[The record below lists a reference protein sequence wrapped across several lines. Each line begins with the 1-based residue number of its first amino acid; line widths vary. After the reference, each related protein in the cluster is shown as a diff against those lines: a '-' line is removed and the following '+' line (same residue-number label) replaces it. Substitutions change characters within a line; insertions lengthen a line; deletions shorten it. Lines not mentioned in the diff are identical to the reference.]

1 MSGLIKSDSLAH
13 GVLADGYEG
22 CAPERLSFR
31 VFRLPVARIN
41 LAAALL
47 AGLALRLF
55 FVIRFP
61 FSAGDTKF
69 YDALAQNW
77 LYHGVYGLFVR
88 GQLIPSDMRAPGYPA
103 FLASVYAFFGPS
115 HRAVLVAQA
124 IIGLLTC
131 FGIASIASHLAPAAA
146 QRKASTAALWI
157 AALCPFTANYDSI
170 LLTEELAMFFTTFAL
185 LIFISLLDHPF
196 IARPNSVSARNV
208 LSFAGWACSGGVL
221 VGLGTLVRPEM
232 PLVLAAAGLIFTV
245 RLRHRVD
252 WPKLVLTISWMAA
265 GLVLLLLPWATR
277 NARVLGRIQFLAP
290 RYAEIEG
297 DFIPYGF
304 FAWSRTWMVRPEENY
319 LVVWKLGNAPIPIE
333 SLPSSAFD
341 SVPERN
347 RVARLL
353 TAYNAGLQIPPLLD
367 REFELLARERTARHP
382 LRTHLLI
389 PIERVG
395 AMWFAP
401 RVRSLRYSGELWP
414 PGEKWRENAW
424 DFGVTASF
432 GLLNLV
438 YFGLAIAGAW
448 NCRARSAIAMLIA
461 FVVIRTAFLT
471 QQISIE
477 PRYVIVCFPAFLAIA
492 AQSWTISRPALASS
506 AAQSRW
512 TSGEA
517 AAD

>member
-1 MSGLIKSDSLAH
+1 
-13 GVLADGYEG
+13 V
-22 CAPERLSFR
+22 
-31 VFRLPVARIN
+31 
-41 LAAALL
+41 

-69 YDALAQNW
+69 YDALARNW
-77 LYHGVYGLFVR
+77 LYHGVYGLFVH
-88 GQLIPSDMRAPGYPA
+88 GQLAPSDMRAPGYPA
-103 FLASVYAFFGPS
+103 FLAAVYAFFGPS
-115 HRAVLVAQA
+115 HRAVLIAQA

-131 FGIASIASHLAPAAA
+131 LGIASIASHLAPASA
-146 QRKASTAALWI
+146 QRKAATAALWI

-170 LLTEELAMFFTTFAL
+170 LLTEALAIFLTTFSI
-185 LIFISLLDHPF
+185 LIFISLLDHPL
-196 IARPNSVSARNV
+196 IARTNSASARSI
-208 LSFAGWACSGGVL
+208 LSFAGWVGSGGTL

-265 GLVLLLLPWATR
+265 GLVLPLLPWAAR

-290 RYAEIEG
+290 RYAETEG

-319 LVVWKLGNAPIPIE
+319 LVPWKLGNAPISIE
-333 SLPSSAFD
+333 TLPPSAFD
-341 SVPERN
+341 SLPERN

-353 TAYNAGLQIPPLLD
+353 TAYNADLKISPLLD

-382 LRTHLLI
+382 VRTYILI

-401 RVRSLRYSGELWP
+401 RVHSLRYSGELWP
-414 PGEKWRENAW
+414 PAEKWRENGW

-448 NCRARSAIAMLIA
+448 NCRARWAIAMLIA
-461 FVVIRTAFLT
+461 FAVIRTAFLT
-471 QQISIE
+471 QQISVE

-512 TSGEA
+512 ASGEA